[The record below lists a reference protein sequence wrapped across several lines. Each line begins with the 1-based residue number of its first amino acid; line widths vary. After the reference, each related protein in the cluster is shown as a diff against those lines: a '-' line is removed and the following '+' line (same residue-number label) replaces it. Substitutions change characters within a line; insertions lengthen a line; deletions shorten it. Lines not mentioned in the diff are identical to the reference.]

1 MLDQLHSGPHRL
13 QEKRATV
20 DLSFHLPDLGVSFPF
35 LLPAAQQDLCHRL
48 HDKLFIP
55 EIKKGEDKRD
65 SGNKR

>member
-1 MLDQLHSGPHRL
+1 VGLTGCRRRGLL
-13 QEKRATV
+13 F